1 MGGLDGS
8 QVTRLTELFAVY
20 PFPEN
25 DKRHQSVTGIP
36 VGEGLETVTRREA
49 LINGNHFQL

>member
-1 MGGLDGS
+1 MRGLDGS

-25 DKRHQSVTGIP
+25 ERDQSVTGTP

-49 LINGNHFQL
+49 LIDGNYFQL